1 MKVFDR
7 DAVGRLAAQDELD
20 SEKSL
25 RKDETLRNVD
35 SSSHHIEKAN
45 TAFGLSIFSWDTKT
59 NKAYFDGCWKDL
71 LQGHQ
76 LNGNDIRSLLD
87 LVHPEDYGVIYLAF
101 SDLTHGRVHKLER
114 EARLDITESGIEK
127 WVLIR
132 AESIR
137 DEHGDPIEI
146 NGAILDITSY
156 KTTEQQAAEMIH
168 QDMMTGLPNRQQIL
182 TQIEQSQKQS
192 SKQDTPQKMDVAV
205 LDIDRFRLINE
216 SLGESAGDEVIRIV
230 GERLRRQLRR
240 DDFLAR
246 LGGDQFAFAILSS
259 LQTDDIKISS
269 RLEKIRQVI
278 SDPINLSGEVAN
290 QDPIT
295 LEVNIGLRRSTTSE
309 DISAENLLRDASLAL
324 REAKSSNAANF
335 AEFHNELH
343 EKLLS
348 SVRFEKIIRTALTE
362 DWIEV
367 HYQPVIESVSGKPTG
382 FEALVRINHP
392 DEGLMPPNIFI
403 PVAEETGLIRELTRT
418 VISKSLKQ
426 LAVWRE
432 TVPNM
437 RDMTMA
443 INLSPVQFEDDEIIN
458 DLKLGLHET
467 GLMGND
473 IKIEI
478 TESLLIKSMTETVK
492 ILDAIKE
499 MGIQIC
505 IDDFGTGYSSLS
517 YIRNY
522 SFDTLKIDRS
532 FIEHVTREPR
542 DAELVRSIVQMG
554 QNVGMN
560 IVVEGVEEH
569 DQHDLLKELGCHFV
583 QGFLV
588 AKPLPA
594 EQIGEWLLE
603 NNHV

>member
-1 MKVFDR
+1 MKVFDK
-7 DAVGRLAAQDELD
+7 DAVGRLTAQDELD
-20 SEKSL
+20 SDKSL
-25 RKDETLRNVD
+25 RKDETLRGDD
-35 SSSHHIEKAN
+35 SSSDHVTKASA
-45 TAFGLSIFSWDTKT
+45 AFGLSIFSWNTKT
-59 NKAYFDGCWKDL
+59 NEAQFDGCWEDL
-71 LQGHQ
+71 LQGQQ

-114 EARLDITESGIEK
+114 EARLDITDHGVDK

-137 DEHGDPIEI
+137 NEHGDPIEI
-146 NGAILDITSY
+146 HGAILDITSY

-182 TQIEQSQKQS
+182 SQIEQSQQQNGNQEF
-192 SKQDTPQKMDVAV
+192 SKKMDVAV

-216 SLGESAGDEVIRIV
+216 SLGEAAGDEVIRIV

-295 LEVNIGLRRSTTSE
+295 LEINIGLRRSTTSE

-335 AEFHNELH
+335 AEFHSELH

-348 SVRFEKIIRTALTE
+348 SVRFEKIIRNALAE

-392 DEGLMPPNIFI
+392 DEGLMPPNVFI

-426 LAVWRE
+426 LATWRE

-437 RDMTMA
+437 RHMTMA

-583 QGFLV
+583 QGYLV

-594 EQIGEWLLE
+594 EQIGNWLLE